1 MLASSHPPIL
11 IASPGRSAWID
22 PVPPHRTSSAE
33 HRRGGR
39 SVDGGPVDGT
49 GGTGDGL
56 QKDLDDWKKSGRRT
70 EGNGDSLFPFFSTGP
85 LCPIPYIGDRL
96 LAPPPGEMSARR
108 LERRPFPW
116 SRLLTTSPAL
126 ERRFVVS
133 VGGDETTAASYEASE
148 ASDRDPKWV
157 TRGGIR

>member
-1 MLASSHPPIL
+1 M
-11 IASPGRSAWID
+11 
-22 PVPPHRTSSAE
+22 
-33 HRRGGR
+33 
-39 SVDGGPVDGT
+39 DGT